1 MMLHSWNAF
10 YKMAFQKL
18 QAKNKETVQI
28 NQQLIKIL
36 ILFTYLSLV
45 S

>member
-1 MMLHSWNAF
+1 
-10 YKMAFQKL
+10 MAFQKL